1 MKEMKKMAV
10 DWNAEREKFESLG
23 AGDYV
28 KDGDIIDLTQLLE
41 VQNKLEEYVDKTGKL
56 IKTTRFYY
64 IFKDKTLRVP
74 WTVHDQVL
82 KNQREGVTQVKVF
95 VSGTGIGK
103 RYQVI
108 AVVGK

>member
-1 MKEMKKMAV
+1 MAV
-10 DWNAEREKFESLG
+10 DWKAKQIEFEALG

-28 KDGDIIDLTQLLE
+28 KDGDIIDLDPNVLVDVE
-41 VQNKLEEYVDKTGKL
+41 AKAEEYVDKTGKL

-74 WTVHDQVL
+74 WTVHDQIL
-82 KNQREGVTQVKVF
+82 KNQREGVTRVKVF

-108 AVVGK
+108 SAVGR

>member
-1 MKEMKKMAV
+1 MAV
-10 DWNAEREKFESLG
+10 DWNAKQIEFEALG

-28 KDGDIIDLTQLLE
+28 KDGDFIDLDLLLD
-41 VQNKLEEYVDKTGKL
+41 VQAKAEEYVDKTGKL

-64 IFKDKTLRVP
+64 VFKDKTLRVP

-82 KNQREGVTQVKVF
+82 KNIKEGVTKVKVF

-108 AVVGK
+108 SAAGR